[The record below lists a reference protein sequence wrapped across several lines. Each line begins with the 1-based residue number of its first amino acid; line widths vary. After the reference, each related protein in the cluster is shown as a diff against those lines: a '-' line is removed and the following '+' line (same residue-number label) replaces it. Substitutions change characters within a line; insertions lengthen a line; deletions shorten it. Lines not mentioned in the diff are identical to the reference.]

1 MTLPLLLLMAIGAPS
16 PIDPYLMERNA
27 EIALARS
34 AAPDSLSRDATVL
47 VLGAHGYETAV
58 KGTNGF
64 VCLVERSWMQP
75 FDAPEFMKTDG
86 RMPMCLNPPGART
99 HLPFTFKTTELV
111 IAGVPKQEMFNQ
123 LKAAFD
129 RKELP
134 LPEPGSMCYMLSKQ
148 QNFGPQFGHADPH
161 LMFWYPRTQHIT
173 WGAEFG
179 GSPIDVKE
187 DSPDPV
193 TTFIISVSNW
203 SDGSKYTD
211 GDH

>member
-1 MTLPLLLLMAIGAPS
+1 MYILLLAAAAHAA
-16 PIDPYLMERNA
+16 PIDAYLMERNA
-27 EIALARS
+27 EIALART
-34 AAPDSLSRDATVL
+34 AAPDSLSRDADVL
-47 VLGAHGYETAV
+47 VLTAHGYETAV
-58 KGTNGF
+58 KGKNGF

-86 RMPMCLNPPGART
+86 LMPMCLNPPGART

-111 IAGVPKQEMFNQ
+111 IAGVPKQEMFNR
-123 LKAAFD
+123 LKSAFD

-134 LPEPGSMCYMLSKQ
+134 APEPGSMCYMMSKQ

-161 LMFWYPRTQHIT
+161 LMFWYPQALHMT

-179 GSPIDVKE
+179 GSPIDVHD

-193 TTFIISVSNW
+193 TTFIISVGTW
-203 SDGSKYTD
+203 SDGTPYTPQR
-211 GDH
+211 